1 MQRTWQESHLQE
13 QTNTLKQQPQWHYY
27 CEKEIVLDEDCHL
40 YTTAA
45 PTNNKKPS
53 QKHLKKGRRN
63 FPRGSTPRCKMRK
76 KWFIWKATATR
87 PPLWGPTRVKKSV
100 LSQCNTPDRK
110 GNCNNKQPLWNTNFT
125 ATAAETFLDNNW
137 HIYIYFFFATIEVP
151 TSQRLELLD
160 RSWAAVPTT
169 FAHGALR
176 KPPATVQMNTA
187 SISGCHALTATATL
201 EAQKMHGSAKI
212 KHWLFAIASISEN
225 LRQSFFFVCGHALLY
240 ANFLQQL
247 KTRKNSGYHALATT
261 ATLEAAKMHGSSAD
275 RPLHCRGMTAH
286 EEKALSQIFRNRH
299 DRKQPMLL
307 ILFIYRQDLLG
318 FRQTWHSNARM

>member
-137 HIYIYFFFATIEVP
+137 HIYIFFFCYY
-151 TSQRLELLD
+151 
-160 RSWAAVPTT
+160 W
-169 FAHGALR
+169 
-176 KPPATVQMNTA
+176 
-187 SISGCHALTATATL
+187 
-201 EAQKMHGSAKI
+201 
-212 KHWLFAIASISEN
+212 
-225 LRQSFFFVCGHALLY
+225 
-240 ANFLQQL
+240 
-247 KTRKNSGYHALATT
+247 
-261 ATLEAAKMHGSSAD
+261 SAD
-275 RPLHCRGMTAH
+275 KPAPWTSGSLLSCCTNRLRPRCFT
-286 EEKALSQIFRNRH
+286 
-299 DRKQPMLL
+299 
-307 ILFIYRQDLLG
+307 
-318 FRQTWHSNARM
+318 QTSCNSSNEHSKHLWLPRFDCDGHPRSPKDAWLR

>member
-1 MQRTWQESHLQE
+1 
-13 QTNTLKQQPQWHYY
+13 
-27 CEKEIVLDEDCHL
+27 
-40 YTTAA
+40 
-45 PTNNKKPS
+45 
-53 QKHLKKGRRN
+53 
-63 FPRGSTPRCKMRK
+63 MRK

-137 HIYIYFFFATIEVP
+137 HKYIYIFFCYYWSADKP
-151 TSQRLELLD
+151 APWTSGSLLSCCTN
-160 RSWAAVPTT
+160 R

-307 ILFIYRQDLLG
+307 ILFIYRQDFLG
-318 FRQTWHSNARM
+318 IRQTWHSNARM